1 MAKRKRKVSAATLR
15 NLARGRAKRRANLKR
30 VRISPRRTTTRKRKV
45 FKVRSRS
52 TTMAKRRRSRS
63 RSSGFGGLG
72 KPLNLLTSTGRA
84 FATGFGTAAV
94 LNEIGA
100 QLNIPEISKF
110 SNAAGAFAAFSEGK
124 GLPGIIAA
132 FPFISKLT
140 RGVTAGN
147 GGVAG
152 SGTFS

>member
-1 MAKRKRKVSAATLR
+1 MARKRKVSAKTLR
-15 NLARGRAKRRANLKR
+15 NLARGRAIRRANLRTKSSPR
-30 VRISPRRTTTRKRKV
+30 VRTRTTRKRKS
-45 FKVRSRS
+45 FKVQRRSF
-52 TTMAKRRRSRS
+52 TMAKKRRSRS

-94 LNEIGA
+94 MNEIGA

-152 SGTFS
+152 SGAFV

>member
-30 VRISPRRTTTRKRKV
+30 TRTTTRTRTTRKRKA
-45 FKVRSRS
+45 FKVQRRRF
-52 TTMAKRRRSRS
+52 TMPKRRRARS

-94 LNEIGA
+94 MSEVGA

-110 SNAAGAFAAFSEGK
+110 ANIAGAFAAFSEGK

-140 RGVTAGN
+140 RGVTNGN
-147 GGVAG
+147 GVAG
-152 SGTFS
+152 SGAFV